1 MSSTSETNNP
11 HSKVF
16 YWLPPVLWMAAIFYF
31 STDTFS
37 GGNTGSLLYTI
48 FHALVPSLTVEQFQ
62 PIHHFIRKAGH
73 FTEYAVF
80 ALLLFRAFRAG
91 SIMRWNWRWAAY
103 ALAIVVVYAL
113 LDELHQTFTRTR
125 GGSIYDSLLDISG
138 GTTALLLLWGVRG
151 RQRD

>member
-1 MSSTSETNNP
+1 MISTDNQVAP
-11 HSKVF
+11 HSRLY
-16 YWLPPVLWMAAIFYF
+16 YWLPPIFWMAAIFYF

-37 GGNTGSLLYTI
+37 GGNTGSLFYTI
-48 FHALVPSLTVEQFQ
+48 FHAVFPSLTLEQFQ

-91 SIMRWNWRWAAY
+91 SIVHWNWRWAAY
-103 ALAIVVVYAL
+103 ALAVVVVYAL

-125 GGSIYDSLLDISG
+125 GGSIYDSMLDISG
-138 GTTALLLLWGVRG
+138 GTTALLLLWGVRR
-151 RQRD
+151 RQGD